1 MSSKERQ
8 KACKTVLQKKK
19 RKDEEMMQEGTTKR
33 ERRKAM
39 GNAVLLDTN
48 EMNTKTR
55 TNSCNSRKEEKMA
68 RRGLRNKAIADRKPE

>member
-1 MSSKERQ
+1 M
-8 KACKTVLQKKK
+8 LQKKK

-39 GNAVLLDTN
+39 GDAVLPDTN

-55 TNSCNSRKEEKMA
+55 TNSCNSRKEEKRVFTFSSGMDFLH
-68 RRGLRNKAIADRKPE
+68 GE